1 MRIEE
6 ASGSALMRLLWWGH
20 FCWCIILSSPRRRP
34 GSETVT
40 SVGGEPGMYNIII
53 KKLELQLGSS

>member
-6 ASGSALMRLLWWGH
+6 ASGSALTWLLWWGH
-20 FCWCIILSSPRRRP
+20 FCWCIILSSPRGRP

-40 SVGGEPGMYNIII
+40 RVGGEPGMYNIII
-53 KKLELQLGSS
+53 KKIGTTAGV